1 MSQGH
6 IKKQAPK
13 VDPSKLSATLNNFLV
28 IRLVVASVIFAV
40 ALILDIPSFL
50 RIVLLVVS
58 AALAG
63 FDFIIKAFSAVENGE
78 FLSSPVMLVLI
89 SVIAFF
95 VGFAVEGAALVL
107 LYQIGLLLLNFTK
120 EHTKRA
126 ALDLVQDCDEDVV
139 AHMKELAADEE
150 SCSMAIEEVM
160 RSSAGT
166 ILRLAML
173 LAVIYAIALPLFTS
187 LSFLISIHRALVIL
201 LIATPLSVIASI
213 PVAGLVGL
221 CSSAG
226 RGLVFNN
233 AYSMEA
239 MADASVAVI
248 DKNGVFTDECP
259 RVISMFSDVLDQDT
273 FLNFVAH
280 SVYYSEQPIANA
292 ISAIFDHDYRLEVIK
307 DFREIP
313 GAGVELSIDGIPVT
327 FATAE
332 YLRGRGLEIDPS
344 DESVG
349 QTYYMVVAGRKMGR
363 VVISSD
369 VNPNLENLV
378 PELKSVG
385 IGRCILLCE
394 DGKEAGQ
401 AFAEAMNFSEMYA
414 QCTTPKKLKIVE
426 ETTQKTKGAVLFL
439 YAVGIEQHSAAAV
452 DIRVSKRAKYAD
464 AVVTADELGSLPI
477 VKRVSKRVRD
487 ICIENALF
495 AFIVKA
501 VLIFLSIIGYCN
513 LWLAVVLD
521 FATAIATVLNT
532 IRNTGPSIRANLKY
546 RYGRQ

>member
-13 VDPSKLSATLNNFLV
+13 VDPSKLSATLSNFLV

-40 ALILDIPSFL
+40 ALILNIPSFL
-50 RIVLLVVS
+50 RIILLVLV
-58 AALAG
+58 AGLAG
-63 FDFIIKAFSAVENGE
+63 FDIIVKAVHAVENGE

-89 SVIAFF
+89 AVVAFF
-95 VGFAVEGAALVL
+95 VGFATEGAALIL
-107 LYQIGLLLLNFTK
+107 LYQIGLLLLNFAK

-126 ALDLVQDCDEDVV
+126 ALDLMQDCDEDVI
-139 AHMKELAADEE
+139 AHMKELARDEE
-150 SCSMAIEEVM
+150 NCSMAIEDVM
-160 RSSAGT
+160 RVSAGT

-173 LAVIYAIALPLFTS
+173 LAVVYAIALPLFTN

-201 LIATPLSVIASI
+201 LIATPLSVVVSI

-221 CSSAG
+221 CSSAS

-259 RVISMFSDVLDQDT
+259 RVISMFSDALDQDT

-280 SVYYSEQPIANA
+280 ALYYSEQPVAHA
-292 ISAIFDHDYRLEVIK
+292 VSAIFDHDYRLDVIK

-313 GAGVELSIDGIPVT
+313 GYGVELSIDGIPVT

-332 YLRGRGLEIDPS
+332 YLRGRGLDIEET
-344 DESVG
+344 DEGVG
-349 QTYYMVVAGRKMGR
+349 QTFYMVVSGRKMGK
-363 VVISSD
+363 VVITSD
-369 VNPNLENLV
+369 VNPNLEDLV
-378 PELKSVG
+378 PELKSAG

-394 DGKEAGQ
+394 DSKEAGQ
-401 AFAEAMNFSEMYA
+401 DFAEAMNFSEMYA
-414 QCTTPKKLKIVE
+414 QCNTPKKLQIVD
-426 ETTQKTKGAVLFL
+426 ETTRKTKGAVLFL
-439 YAVGIEQHSAAAV
+439 YANGIEQHSAAAV
-452 DIRVSKRAKYAD
+452 DIRVAKRAKYAD
-464 AVVTADELGSLPI
+464 AVVTADELGNLPV
-477 VKRVSKRVRD
+477 VKQVSKRVRD

-501 VLIFLSIIGYCN
+501 VLIFLSILGYCN

-532 IRNTGPSIRANLKY
+532 IRITGPSIRANLKY
-546 RYGRQ
+546 RYRRQ

>member
-6 IKKQAPK
+6 IKKQPAK
-13 VDPSKLSATLNNFLV
+13 VDPARISATLNNFLV

-40 ALILDIPSFL
+40 ALILTIPTFL
-50 RIVLLVVS
+50 RILLLVISAGLAGYDIILKAVDCILNGDYFASPVLL
-58 AALAG
+58 
-63 FDFIIKAFSAVENGE
+63 I
-78 FLSSPVMLVLI
+78 LI
-89 SVIAFF
+89 SVLAFF
-95 VGFAVEGAALVL
+95 VGFATEGAALIL
-107 LYQIGLLLLNFTK
+107 LYQIGLLLLKFTK
-120 EHTKRA
+120 EHTKKA
-126 ALDLVQDCDEDVV
+126 ALDLVQGRDEDVI
-139 AHMKELAADEE
+139 AHMRELAGNEE
-150 SCSMAIEEVM
+150 SCSMAIENVM

-173 LAVIYAIALPLFTS
+173 FAVVYAIALPLFTS
-187 LSFLISIHRALVIL
+187 FGFLVSIHRALIIL
-201 LIATPLSVIASI
+201 LIATPMSVVASI

-221 CSSAG
+221 CSSASH
-226 RGLVFNN
+226 GLVFNN

-248 DKNGVFTDECP
+248 DKSGVFTDECP
-259 RVISMFSDVLDQDT
+259 RVISMYSDVLDQET

-280 SVYYSEQPIANA
+280 AVYYSEQPVANA
-292 ISAIFDHDYRLEVIK
+292 ISAVFDRDYRLDVIK

-313 GAGVELSIDGIPVT
+313 GYGVELSIDGIPVT

-332 YLRGRGLEIDPS
+332 YLRGRGLDI
-344 DESVG
+344 DESGETAG
-349 QTYYMVVAGRKMGR
+349 QTFYMVVAGRKMGK

-369 VNPNLENLV
+369 INSDLENLV
-378 PELKSVG
+378 PELKAAG

-394 DGKEAGQ
+394 DGKEVGQ
-401 AFAEAMNFSEMYA
+401 AFAEEMNFSEMYA
-414 QCTTPKKLKIVE
+414 QCTPEKKLDIVD
-426 ETTQKTKGAVLFL
+426 ETTRKTKGAVLFL
-439 YAVGIEQHSAAAV
+439 YSNGMEQHSSAAV

-464 AVVTADELGSLPI
+464 AVVSADELESLPI
-477 VKRVSKRVRD
+477 VKQISRRVRE

-495 AFIVKA
+495 AFIVKS

-532 IRNTGPSIRANLKY
+532 IRITGPSLRANL
-546 RYGRQ
+546 RYKFGK

>member
-6 IKKQAPK
+6 IKKQTPK
-13 VDPSKLSATLNNFLV
+13 VDPEKLSATLNNFLI

-40 ALILDIPSFL
+40 ALILNIPNWL
-50 RIVLLVVS
+50 RIVLLVIS

-63 FDFIIKAFSAVENGE
+63 FDFIMKAFTAVENGD

-89 SVIAFF
+89 SVVAFF
-95 VGFAVEGAALVL
+95 VGFATEGAALLL
-107 LYQIGLLLLNFTK
+107 LYQIGLLLLNFAK
-120 EHTKRA
+120 EHTKRS
-126 ALDLVQDCDEDVV
+126 ALDLVQDCDEDVY
-139 AHMKELAADEE
+139 AHMKELAANEE
-150 SCSMAIEEVM
+150 SCSMAIENVM
-160 RSSAGT
+160 QVSAGT
-166 ILRLAML
+166 ILHLAML
-173 LAVIYAIALPLFTS
+173 FAVVYAIALPLFTNFG
-187 LSFLISIHRALVIL
+187 FLISIHRALVIL
-201 LIATPLSVIASI
+201 LIATPLSIVASI

-221 CSSAG
+221 CSSAS

-233 AYSMEA
+233 AGSMEA
-239 MADASVAVI
+239 MADTTVAVI

-259 RVISMFSDVLDQDT
+259 RVISMYSDVLDQDT

-280 SVYYSEQPIANA
+280 AVYYSEQPVANA
-292 ISAIFDHDYRLEVIK
+292 ISAVFDRDYRLDVIK

-327 FATAE
+327 FASAE
-332 YLRGRGLEIDPS
+332 YLRGRGLDIEAS

-349 QTYYMVVAGRKMGR
+349 QTFYMVVSGRKMGK

-369 VNPNLENLV
+369 VNQNLENLV
-378 PELKSVG
+378 PELKSAG

-394 DGKEAGQ
+394 DSKESGQ
-401 AFAEAMNFSEMYA
+401 VFAEAMNFSEMYA
-414 QCTTPKKLKIVE
+414 QCNTPKKLKIVE

-439 YAVGIEQHSAAAV
+439 YAAGIEQHSAAAV

-464 AVVTADELGSLPI
+464 AVVTADELGSLPV
-477 VKRVSKRVRD
+477 VKQVSKRVRE

-521 FATAIATVLNT
+521 FATAIATVFNT
-532 IRNTGPSIRANLKY
+532 IRITGPSIRANLKY
-546 RYGRQ
+546 RYGR

>member
-6 IKKQAPK
+6 IKKQPAK
-13 VDPSKLSATLNNFLV
+13 VDPARISATLNNFLV

-40 ALILDIPSFL
+40 ALILTIPTFL
-50 RIVLLVVS
+50 RILLLVISAGLAGYDIILKAVDCILNGDYFASPVLL
-58 AALAG
+58 
-63 FDFIIKAFSAVENGE
+63 I
-78 FLSSPVMLVLI
+78 LI
-89 SVIAFF
+89 SVLAFF
-95 VGFAVEGAALVL
+95 VGFATEGAALIL
-107 LYQIGLLLLNFTK
+107 LYQIGLLLLKFTK
-120 EHTKRA
+120 EHTKKA
-126 ALDLVQDCDEDVV
+126 ALDLVQGRDEDVI
-139 AHMKELAADEE
+139 AHMRELAADEE
-150 SCSMAIEEVM
+150 SCSMAIENVM

-173 LAVIYAIALPLFTS
+173 FAVVYAIALPLFTS
-187 LSFLISIHRALVIL
+187 FGFLVSIHRALIIL
-201 LIATPLSVIASI
+201 LIATPMSVVASI

-221 CSSAG
+221 CSSASH
-226 RGLVFNN
+226 GLVFNN

-248 DKNGVFTDECP
+248 DKSGVFTDECP
-259 RVISMFSDVLDQDT
+259 RVISMYSDVLDQET

-280 SVYYSEQPIANA
+280 AVYYSEQPVANA
-292 ISAIFDHDYRLEVIK
+292 ISAVFDRDYRLDVIK

-313 GAGVELSIDGIPVT
+313 GYGVELSIDGIPVT

-332 YLRGRGLEIDPS
+332 YLRGRGLDI
-344 DESVG
+344 DESGETAG
-349 QTYYMVVAGRKMGR
+349 QTFYMVVAGRKMGK

-369 VNPNLENLV
+369 INSDLENLV
-378 PELKSVG
+378 PELKAAG

-394 DGKEAGQ
+394 DGKEVGQ
-401 AFAEAMNFSEMYA
+401 AFAEEMNFSEMYA
-414 QCTTPKKLKIVE
+414 QCTPEKKLEIVD
-426 ETTQKTKGAVLFL
+426 ETTRKTKGAVLFL
-439 YAVGIEQHSAAAV
+439 YSNGMEQHSSAAV

-464 AVVTADELGSLPI
+464 AVVSADELESLPI
-477 VKRVSKRVRD
+477 VKQISRRVRE

-495 AFIVKA
+495 AFIVKS

-532 IRNTGPSIRANLKY
+532 IRITGPSLRANL
-546 RYGRQ
+546 RYKFGK

>member
-1 MSQGH
+1 MSQGQK
-6 IKKQAPK
+6 KKQPAR
-13 VDPSKLSATLNNFLV
+13 VDPAKVSATLNNFLV

-40 ALILDIPSFL
+40 ALILTIPEFL
-50 RIVLLVVS
+50 RILLLVLSAGIAGYDIILNAVDAVLNGDYVAAPVLL
-58 AALAG
+58 L
-63 FDFIIKAFSAVENGE
+63 
-78 FLSSPVMLVLI
+78 LI
-89 SVIAFF
+89 SILAFF
-95 VGFAVEGAALVL
+95 VGFATEGAALIL

-126 ALDLVQDCDEDVV
+126 ALDLVSDREEDVI
-139 AHMKELAADEE
+139 AHMRELANDEE
-150 SCSMAIEEVM
+150 SCSMAIETVM
-160 RSSAGT
+160 SSSAGM
-166 ILRLAML
+166 ILRIAML
-173 LAVIYAIALPLFTS
+173 LAVVYAIALPLFTS
-187 LSFLISIHRALVIL
+187 FGFLISIHRALIIL
-201 LIATPLSVIASI
+201 LIATPMSVVASI

-221 CSSAG
+221 CCSAG

-248 DKNGVFTDECP
+248 DKSGVFTDECP
-259 RVISMFSDVLDQDT
+259 RVISMYSEVLDQDT

-280 SVYYSEQPIANA
+280 AVYYSEQPVANA
-292 ISAIFDHDYRLEVIK
+292 ISAVYDRDYRLDVIK

-313 GAGVELSIDGIPVT
+313 GYGVELSIDGIPVT
-327 FATAE
+327 FATAD
-332 YLRGRGLEIDPS
+332 YLRGRGMELQTSEDAA
-344 DESVG
+344 G
-349 QTYYMVVAGRKMGR
+349 QTFYMVVAGRKMGK

-378 PELKSVG
+378 PELKSAG

-414 QCTTPKKLKIVE
+414 QCTPKKKLKIVD
-426 ETTQKTKGAVLFL
+426 ETTRKTRGAVIFL
-439 YAVGIEQHSAAAV
+439 YSNGMEQHSSAAV

-464 AVVTADELGSLPI
+464 AIVSANELDSLPV
-477 VKRVSKRVRD
+477 VKQISKRVRE

-495 AFIVKA
+495 AFIVKCI
-501 VLIFLSIIGYCN
+501 LIFLSIIGYCN

-532 IRNTGPSIRANLKY
+532 VRITGPSLRANL
-546 RYGRQ
+546 RYKLGK

>member
-6 IKKQAPK
+6 IKKHPAK
-13 VDPSKLSATLNNFLV
+13 VDPAKISATLNNFLV

-40 ALILDIPSFL
+40 ALILTLPAFVRIILLVLSAVLAGYDIIRKAVDAILNGDYFAAP
-50 RIVLLVVS
+50 VLL
-58 AALAG
+58 L
-63 FDFIIKAFSAVENGE
+63 
-78 FLSSPVMLVLI
+78 LI

-95 VGFAVEGAALVL
+95 IGFATEGAALIL

-126 ALDLVQDCDEDVV
+126 ALDLVQDRDEDVI
-139 AHMKELAADEE
+139 AHMREVADDEE
-150 SCSMAIEEVM
+150 SCSMAIENVM
-160 RSSAGT
+160 RTSAGT

-173 LAVIYAIALPLFTS
+173 IAVVYAIALPLFTS
-187 LSFLISIHRALVIL
+187 FGFLISIHRALVIL
-201 LIATPLSVIASI
+201 LLATPMSIIASI

-221 CSSAG
+221 CSSAS
-226 RGLVFNN
+226 RSLVFNN
-233 AYSMEA
+233 AYSLEA
-239 MADASVAVI
+239 MADATVAVI

-259 RVISMFSDVLDQDT
+259 RVISMYSEVLDQET
-273 FLNFVAH
+273 FLNFLAH
-280 SVYYSEQPIANA
+280 AVYYSEQPVANA
-292 ISAIFDHDYRLEVIK
+292 ISAVYDRDYRLDVIK

-313 GAGVELSIDGIPVT
+313 GYGVELSIDGIPVT

-332 YLRGRGLEIDPS
+332 YLRGKGMDIE
-344 DESVG
+344 DEDSTAG
-349 QTYYMVVAGRKMGR
+349 QTFYMVVAGRKMGR

-369 VNPNLENLV
+369 VNQNLEDFV
-378 PELKSVG
+378 PELKAAG

-414 QCTTPKKLKIVE
+414 QCSPRKKLEIVD
-426 ETTQKTKGAVLFL
+426 ETTRKTKGAVLFL
-439 YAVGIEQHSAAAV
+439 YSLGMEQHSSAAV

-464 AVVTADELGSLPI
+464 AVVSANELDSLPI
-477 VKRVSKRVRD
+477 VKQVSKRVRE

-532 IRNTGPSIRANLKY
+532 IRITGPSLRANL
-546 RYGRQ
+546 RYKFGK